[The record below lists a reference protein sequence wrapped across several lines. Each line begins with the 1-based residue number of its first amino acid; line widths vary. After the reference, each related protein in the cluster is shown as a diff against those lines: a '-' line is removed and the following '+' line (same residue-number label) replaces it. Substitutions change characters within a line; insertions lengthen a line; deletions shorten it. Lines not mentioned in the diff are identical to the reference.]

1 MNPSSAIAESAA
13 ATGSVARRSPF
24 EPELRVSGSN
34 VSESAS
40 SSKLADNLKLKTWN
54 VKRETWDLQSLQFPS
69 HLLQT

>member
-1 MNPSSAIAESAA
+1 MNPSSTIAESAV

-40 SSKLADNLKLKTWN
+40 SSKLADNLKPKT
-54 VKRETWDLQSLQFPS
+54 TDLLPLQFPS